1 MIKVG
6 DKFKDELKE
15 WTVCEVYRGAA
26 LAFSGNITREFSKQ
40 YIYTIMYLEQKQRAD
55 ELEKRWS
62 ELKQMGIETY
72 SNLKKDK
79 SVLAQYIRSILC
91 VMDELEGK
99 ENVFETVQSLEDDN
113 A

>member
-15 WTVCEVYRGAA
+15 WTISEVYRGAA

-55 ELEKRWS
+55 EAEEKWEKFKKSVKQLEKDINKWYYDS
-62 ELKQMGIETY
+62 EDVLQELFDIMIRIE
-72 SNLKKDK
+72 
-79 SVLAQYIRSILC
+79 RG
-91 VMDELEGK
+91 EE
-99 ENVFETVQSLEDDN
+99 E
-113 A
+113 

>member
-15 WTVCEVYRGAA
+15 WTVCEVYRGAV

-55 ELEKRWS
+55 ELEEKW
-62 ELKQMGIETY
+62 
-72 SNLKKDK
+72 DK
-79 SVLAQYIRSILC
+79 LA
-91 VMDELEGK
+91 G
-99 ENVFETVQSLEDDN
+99 SLEKWIEIRHLQEE
-113 A
+113 